1 MEKPKSKNLENDC
14 PVLVETSRQVLSL
27 FQDNEVIIDQLMDI
41 AAHLEKQKKG
51 AMAYWIYE
59 ACENLEGMDCI
70 LTGQS

>member
-1 MEKPKSKNLENDC
+1 LEKPKINNREDDC
-14 PVLVETSRQVLSL
+14 LVLVETTRQVLSL
-27 FQDNEVIIDQLMDI
+27 YKDNEVIIDQLMDI

-59 ACENLEGMDCI
+59 ACDNLEGMDCI